1 MSATYAMVPWVAL
14 LFFKASRSAL
24 LPLLAP
30 LTAALKPLM
39 MGGTI
44 CCSGLGT
51 VGGST
56 FSPLAKPRTWPLL
69 LLCGEK
75 NEEGGVSEGHGGG

>member
-1 MSATYAMVPWVAL
+1 
-14 LFFKASRSAL
+14 
-24 LPLLAP
+24 
-30 LTAALKPLM
+30 M